1 MKQNKADWLPHLTS
15 EVVADARGWNLD
27 AYAVALEGWRRGLT
41 LKWHAKNS
49 EKFSEMATW
58 FVDTPGRLFSLS
70 SEDKTHYFFRT
81 RGDKVTNEAV
91 EIGSDKE
98 QTKQRLIQASI
109 PTPEG
114 KQFKEDVSDEEI
126 INDTLQSGFPVVLKP
141 TDGSFGRG
149 VITNIQNEQE
159 LKNALHH
166 VRAKQNFRDV
176 IVEQYIPGEDYRIY
190 VVGNEVV
197 GAMKRIP
204 ANIIGDG
211 IHSIR
216 ELIKLKNE
224 EKKQN
229 PRLISCL
236 IKIDTKMIDFIQ
248 SQDYMLDSI
257 LENEKRLFLS
267 EKSNISIGGDPI
279 NVTNELPDEI
289 TSTAVRALQAI
300 PGLTHGAVDLIID
313 SRKSIEEAATI
324 IELNP
329 TAQIGGLLFPVEGK
343 ASDVPSAIIDYY
355 FPETK
360 DIIVDKTRFYF
371 DFVDIL
377 SPLVSNA
384 TKTTTVTPMPMGR
397 VYAKKYTVVGD
408 VQDLGYHMG
417 LRKQAFERYLSG
429 LVLNLSDGNI
439 EVVVAGTDPEMVDDF
454 KNGIW
459 EDPERST
466 VIEIHESNWESPMRV
481 GFEIRGDLKT
491 QADDISKLIQD
502 IELTEHELKQAERKQ
517 QELYQSLSWKITA
530 PVRAIG
536 KIFKRK

>member
-1 MKQNKADWLPHLTS
+1 MEQNKAEWLPHLTS

-41 LKWHAKNS
+41 LKWHAKDTD
-49 EKFSEMATW
+49 KFSEMKTW

-70 SEDKTHYFFRT
+70 SVDRTHYFFRT

-98 QTKQRLIQASI
+98 LTKQRLIKAGI

-114 KQFKEDVSDEEI
+114 KQFKEDVSDEKI
-126 INDTLQSGFPVVLKP
+126 VNDILQNDFPVVLKP

-159 LKNALHH
+159 LKSALHY
-166 VRAKQNFRDV
+166 VRDQQNFRNV
-176 IVEQYIPGEDYRIY
+176 IVERYIPGEDYRIY
-190 VVGNEVV
+190 VVGNQVV

-204 ANIIGDG
+204 ANIVGDG

-216 ELIKLKNE
+216 DLINLKNE
-224 EKKQN
+224 KRKQN

-236 IKIDTKMIDFIQ
+236 ITVDTKVVDFIQ
-248 SQDYMLDSI
+248 SQNYTLDSV
-257 LENEKRLFLS
+257 LKKEKQLFLS

-289 TSTAVRALQAI
+289 TATAVRALQAI

-313 SRKSIEEAATI
+313 SRKQLEEAATI

-343 ASDVPSAIIDYY
+343 ASDVPSAIVDYY

-360 DIIVDKTRFYF
+360 NIAIDKTKFYF
-371 DFVDIL
+371 DFVDVL
-377 SPLVSNA
+377 SPLLSNS
-384 TKTTTVTPMPMGR
+384 TKTTTVTPMPTGK
-397 VYAKKYTVVGD
+397 VYTKKYTVIGD

-439 EVVVAGTDPEMVDDF
+439 EVVVTGTDPEMVNDF

-466 VIEIHESNWESPMRV
+466 VIEIHEDEWEAPMRV
-481 GFEIRGDLKT
+481 GFEIRADFKT
-491 QADDISKLIQD
+491 QADDIEKLIQD
-502 IELTEHELKQAERKQ
+502 IELTEHELKQAEHEQ
-517 QELYQSLSWKITA
+517 QKLYQSLSWKITA
-530 PVRAIG
+530 PIRLIG
-536 KIFKRK
+536 KVFKK